1 MFLAS
6 LRMCVSDYM
15 SKSFRTVAAADEG
28 QGERMAVGEEA
39 EAVVVTSPNRGPGAD
54 VGPAGRVLV

>member
-1 MFLAS
+1 
-6 LRMCVSDYM
+6 MCLTTCRKV
-15 SKSFRTVAAADEG
+15 FRTVAAADEG
-28 QGERMAVGEEA
+28 QGERMVVGEEA